1 MLMKMRSKMQNQ
13 KGFTLVELMVV
24 VVILGILVAI
34 AVPVYNSVTEKAEL
48 SAIQA
53 NLRTLDG
60 AIMQA
65 KVTETGTIE
74 WNDATLAKYITGWPI
89 KGPKTCTYSVTTVS
103 SQDRATVTITGT
115 ATVGGKAAG
124 SYYLAGDVVTAKS

>member
-34 AVPVYNSVTEKAEL
+34 AVPVYNSVTEKAEA

-65 KVTETGTIE
+65 KVTETGTIT
-74 WNDATLAKYITGWPI
+74 WNDTTLLKYITGWPI
-89 KGPKTCTYSVTTVS
+89 KGPKSCSYAVDTIGG
-103 SQDRATVTITGT
+103 QDRATVIITGT
-115 ATVGGKAAG
+115 GTIGGNAAG
-124 SYYLAGDVVTAKS
+124 TYYLDGDVIKAK